1 MILSISE
8 HIYKVLA
15 ASSALTALV
24 GDRIYPL
31 GTKFEVAFP
40 FVIYERDAV
49 DVVYDKASRRT
60 AYVDVSV
67 YAAAETYTE
76 SLAIAEIISDELD
89 KKEAE
94 YTGFSVVDAHIASA
108 TEDFVENTFVQRIN
122 FRFQIIENNNGER

>member
-31 GTKFEVAFP
+31 GTKFEVTFP